1 MGGNVADYIIITK
14 RAFTINAVGPELK
27 NFDFGV
33 PGRFLDTQE
42 AIITFMLNDVRDAR
56 LRIDINGQQVVL
68 RNYGTSN
75 IDRCIQEVCDL
86 FSARRRKSRIVFS
99 VTRGSCTIGDVV
111 LWFQRGT

>member
-14 RAFTINAVGPELK
+14 REFTINAAGPELK

-33 PGRFLDTQE
+33 PGKSLSFP
-42 AIITFMLNDVRDAR
+42 AIISFMLNNVSDAR
-56 LRIDINGQQVVL
+56 LRIDVNGQQVVL

-75 IDRCIQEVCDL
+75 IDRCIQEICDP
-86 FSARRRKSRIVFS
+86 FSPRFRTKNRIVFS

-111 LWFQRGT
+111 LWFQRKT